1 MATLI
6 AMYGAPKDPEAF
18 DAYYFGT
25 HVPIAKRLPG
35 LRKYEVSVGEIGTPA
50 GPAKTHLIAILHFD
64 STADIMTALESPEG
78 QAAAADIANFAD
90 GGADL
95 SFFADRAL

>member
-1 MATLI
+1 MAKLI
-6 AMYGAPKDPEAF
+6 AMYGAPKDREAF

-50 GPAKTHLIAILHFD
+50 GPAKTI
-64 STADIMTALESPEG
+64 
-78 QAAAADIANFAD
+78 
-90 GGADL
+90 
-95 SFFADRAL
+95 